1 MGSVRTFYPRAE
13 NAMGEVIVPVT
24 VANVIDPANEITFD
38 AMVDT
43 GAFGLVLPVAWRD
56 RLGALTDVA
65 TVELETADQ
74 RIVSA
79 QVCGP
84 VRIQLAGFRTIV
96 GEAVFV
102 EMEPGKK
109 GYEPLVGYTVLEI
122 AGAIVDMVS
131 HRLVAR
137 KYYDLK
143 RASRTP
149 ADGIRDLGRARPNAV
164 FPTADDLAGC

>member
-1 MGSVRTFYPRAE
+1 MGTLRTFYPRAE
-13 NAMGEVIVPVT
+13 STVGEVVVSVT
-24 VANVIDPANEITFD
+24 VANVIQPANEIAFD

-43 GAFGLVLPVAWRD
+43 GAFGLVLPLAWKD
-56 RLGALTDVA
+56 RLGALTDIA

-79 QVCGP
+79 EVCGP

-102 EMEPGKK
+102 EMRPGRK
-109 GYEPLVGYTVLEI
+109 GYEPLVGYTVLEL
-122 AGAIVDMVS
+122 AGAVVDMVS

-143 RASRTP
+143 AATARP
-149 ADGIRDLGRARPNAV
+149 ADVLTV
-164 FPTADDLAGC
+164 AGDV